1 MELRNWVRDQAGLVK
16 QGLTVNLYDAD
27 TDALLDTTTT
37 DADGMW
43 EFTELS
49 SATTYRVE
57 VVDGLRKLC
66 FDGRSKVQFAEA
78 DGLDLTD
85 LATSADL
92 ATHEAAADPHTVY
105 PLKSI
110 LTTRGDLVYRDA
122 TTWKRLGK
130 GTTGQVLKQGA
141 NDPAWANAD
150 PTTQTQVTSHRAL
163 DTVYQNASIIKPL
176 WVSVTISMVTPCT
189 VAAAAQNTS
198 PPTAAVGRC
207 RFSQSIG
214 TVLSQ
219 LFFIVLPGYYY
230 SVIKSSGTASV
241 EQWTEWQ

>member
-85 LATSADL
+85 LATSADI

-150 PTTQTQVTSHRAL
+150 PTTEGIH
-163 DTVYQNASIIKPL
+163 TVDREAETTYQNTTGRPMFVNINITLSGSIL
-176 WVSVTISMVTPCT
+176 
-189 VAAAAQNTS
+189 VAARTGSASASTRVAHASASAAGWSAT
-198 PPTAAVGRC
+198 
-207 RFSQSIG
+207 
-214 TVLSQ
+214 LS
-219 LFFIVLPGYYY
+219 FIVMPDYYY
-230 SVIKSSGTASV
+230 GVFKDFGTGSISGFSN
-241 EQWTEWQ
+241 WIEWY